1 MKGNIKKKLRER
13 PTREFNVSELM
24 GNTGS
29 PCHNTRSLSDFK
41 IKSNLHNIIKQKE
54 EKCADVARS
63 KANESKKLV
72 SKLSVLKRPLG

>member
-24 GNTGS
+24 AHTGS

-41 IKSNLHNIIKQKE
+41 IKSNLHNIIKQKK
-54 EKCADVARS
+54 EKLYAIQLFKIFQTA
-63 KANESKKLV
+63 KANKE
-72 SKLSVLKRPLG
+72 